1 MRPRLQALRDLF
13 ARYRAVFAHAW
24 RHRREMDPP
33 VRLPHEARFLPA
45 TLALQETPV
54 HPAPR
59 VAMGLILL
67 FALLALLWA
76 VFGHVDVVATAAGKI
91 VPDSRSK
98 VVQPQETGTIHAIHV
113 RDGQVV
119 RSGEPLI
126 ELDAT
131 VARADVERLR
141 SEFNAAVLDAGRSRA
156 LLAALEAGQPPG
168 LAALRDV
175 LPPDLEPP
183 RLEAE
188 QRLVGGTYAA
198 YASALDQLDAEVARR
213 EAERRATLAV
223 VEKLRQTLPIVEQR
237 ARDYR
242 DLMERRFVSRHGYLE
257 LEQAR
262 IEQERDLAAQREK
275 LAEIAASRLE
285 AEHQKARLV
294 AETRREWLDRQQ
306 AAQERAASLAQ
317 ELLKAESRDRLML
330 LAAPVDG
337 RVQQLAVHTQGG
349 VVTPAQP
356 LMVIVPLDNPLE
368 VEALVPNKDIGFVHA
383 GQAVEIKVETFPFTK
398 YGTLAGEVV
407 DVSSDAIQD
416 EKLGLV
422 FAARVRLARDTLLV
436 EGRTVRLSPG
446 MAVTVEVKTGKR
458 RLIEYFL
465 GPLLRYAD
473 ESLRER

>member
-1 MRPRLQALRDLF
+1 MKLHLQALGDVL
-13 ARYRAVFAHAW
+13 ARYRAVLRRAW

-33 VRLPHEARFLPA
+33 ARLPHEVRFLPA

-67 FALLALLWA
+67 FALLVLLWA
-76 VFGHVDVVATAAGKI
+76 VFGHVDVVATASGKI
-91 VPDSRSK
+91 IPDSRSK
-98 VVQPQETGTIHAIHV
+98 IVQPQETGTIAAIHV

-119 RSGEPLI
+119 ATGERLI

-131 VARADVERLR
+131 VARAEAERLR
-141 SEFNAAVLDAGRSRA
+141 ND
-156 LLAALEAGQPPG
+156 LLAA
-168 LAALRDV
+168 
-175 LPPDLEPP
+175 
-183 RLEAE
+183 RLEAVRVQILLSALDKGRVPLRE
-188 QRLVGGTYAA
+188 ELLSLLDGVMAPDRADAEWRLVLGTYGAHT
-198 YASALDQLDAEVARR
+198 SAVDQLDAEIARR
-213 EAERRATLAV
+213 EAERRATSAM
-223 VEKLRQTLPIVEQR
+223 VEKLHQTLPIVEQR

-242 DLMERRFVSRHGYLE
+242 DLLERRFVSRHGYLE

-275 LAEIAASRLE
+275 LAEIAASRVE
-285 AEHQKARLV
+285 AERQRDRIV
-294 AETRREWLDRQQ
+294 AEVRREWLDRLHV
-306 AAQERAASLAQ
+306 AYERAAGLAQ
-317 ELLKAESRDRLML
+317 ELLKAESRDRLMVL
-330 LAAPVDG
+330 SAPVSG

-356 LMVIVPLDNPLE
+356 LMVIVPLDSPLE

-398 YGTLAGEVV
+398 YGTMEGQMV

-422 FAARVRLARDTLLV
+422 FAARVRLARDTLMV
-436 EGRTVRLSPG
+436 DGREVRLSPG

>member
-1 MRPRLQALRDLF
+1 MKLHLQALGDVL
-13 ARYRAVFAHAW
+13 ARYRAVLRHAW
-24 RHRREMDPP
+24 RHRREMDAPA
-33 VRLPHEARFLPA
+33 RLPHEARFLPA

-76 VFGHVDVVATAAGKI
+76 VFGHVDVVATASGKI
-91 VPDSRSK
+91 IPDSRSK
-98 VVQPQETGTIHAIHV
+98 IVQPQETGTIVAIHV

-119 RSGEPLI
+119 RAGERLI

-131 VARADVERLR
+131 MARADAERLR
-141 SEFNAAVLDAGRSRA
+141 ND
-156 LLAALEAGQPPG
+156 LLAA
-168 LAALRDV
+168 
-175 LPPDLEPP
+175 
-183 RLEAE
+183 RLEGVRAQILLSALEDGRMPAHGDLLVLLEDLMVPQRADAE
-188 QRLVGGTYAA
+188 LRLILGTYTAHT
-198 YASALDQLDAEVARR
+198 SAVDQLDAEITRR
-213 EAERRATLAV
+213 EAERRATSAM

-242 DLMERRFVSRHGYLE
+242 DLLERRFVSRHGYLE

-275 LAEIAASRLE
+275 LAEIAASRVE
-285 AEHQKARLV
+285 AERQRDRVV
-294 AETRREWLDRQQ
+294 AEVRREWLDRLQ
-306 AAQERAASLAQ
+306 AAQERSAGLAQ
-317 ELLKAESRDRLML
+317 ELLKAESRDRLMVL
-330 LAAPVDG
+330 SAPVDG

-383 GQAVEIKVETFPFTK
+383 GQVVEIKVETFPFTK
-398 YGTLAGEVV
+398 YGTLAGEMM

-422 FAARVRLARDTLLV
+422 FAARVRLARDTLMV
-436 EGRTVRLSPG
+436 EGREVRLSPG

-465 GPLLRYAD
+465 GPLLTYAD

>member
-1 MRPRLQALRDLF
+1 M
-13 ARYRAVFAHAW
+13 
-24 RHRREMDPP
+24 
-33 VRLPHEARFLPA
+33 
-45 TLALQETPV
+45 
-54 HPAPR
+54 
-59 VAMGLILL
+59 
-67 FALLALLWA
+67 
-76 VFGHVDVVATAAGKI
+76 
-91 VPDSRSK
+91 
-98 VVQPQETGTIHAIHV
+98 
-113 RDGQVV
+113 
-119 RSGEPLI
+119 I

-131 VARADVERLR
+131 TARADVERLR
-141 SEFNAAVLDAGRSRA
+141 SDLLAALLERVRNRV
-156 LLAALEAGQPPG
+156 LLAALEDGHPPARGQL
-168 LAALRDV
+168 LAALPQELDAV
-175 LPPDLEPP
+175 

-188 QRLVGGTYAA
+188 YRLASGAYAA
-198 YASALDQLDAEVARR
+198 YESALDQLDAEIARR
-213 EAERRATLAV
+213 EAERRATLALV
-223 VEKLRQTLPIVEQR
+223 DKLQQTLPIVEQR

-285 AEHQKARLV
+285 AERQQARLV
-294 AETRREWLDRQQ
+294 AETRREWLQGHQ
-306 AAQERAASLAQ
+306 AAEERAAALAQ
-317 ELLKAESRDRLML
+317 EVVKAESRDRLMR

-337 RVQQLAVHTQGG
+337 RVQQLAVHTLGG

-368 VEALVPNKDIGFVHA
+368 VEARVPNKDIGFVHA
-383 GQAVEIKVETFPFTK
+383 GQVAEVKVETFPFTK
-398 YGTLAGEVV
+398 YGTLAGELL

-422 FAARVRLARDTLLV
+422 FAARVRLARDTLQV
-436 EGRTVRLSPG
+436 DGRTVRLSPG

-465 GPLLRYAD
+465 GPLLTYAD

>member
-1 MRPRLQALRDLF
+1 MKLHLQALGDVL
-13 ARYRAVFAHAW
+13 ARYREVLRHAW
-24 RHRREMDPP
+24 RHRREMDAPA
-33 VRLPHEARFLPA
+33 RLPHEARFLPA

-76 VFGHVDVVATAAGKI
+76 VFGHVDVVATASGKI
-91 VPDSRSK
+91 IPDSRSK
-98 VVQPQETGTIHAIHV
+98 IVQPQETGTIVAIHV

-119 RSGEPLI
+119 RAGERLI

-131 VARADVERLR
+131 MARADAERLR
-141 SEFNAAVLDAGRSRA
+141 ND
-156 LLAALEAGQPPG
+156 LLAA
-168 LAALRDV
+168 
-175 LPPDLEPP
+175 
-183 RLEAE
+183 RLEGVRAQILLSALEDGRMPAHGDLLVLLEDLMVPQRADAE
-188 QRLVGGTYAA
+188 LRLILGTYTAHT
-198 YASALDQLDAEVARR
+198 SAVDQLDAEITRR
-213 EAERRATLAV
+213 EAERRATTAM

-242 DLMERRFVSRHGYLE
+242 DLLERRFVSRHGYLE

-275 LAEIAASRLE
+275 LAEIAASRVE
-285 AEHQKARLV
+285 AERQRDRVV
-294 AETRREWLDRQQ
+294 AEVRREWLDRLQ
-306 AAQERAASLAQ
+306 AAQERAAGLAQ
-317 ELLKAESRDRLML
+317 ELLKAESRDRLMVL
-330 LAAPVDG
+330 SAPVDG

-383 GQAVEIKVETFPFTK
+383 GQVVEIKVETFPFTK
-398 YGTLAGEVV
+398 YGTLAGEMM

-422 FAARVRLARDTLLV
+422 FAARVRLARDTLMV
-436 EGRTVRLSPG
+436 EGREVRLSPG

-465 GPLLRYAD
+465 GPLLTYAD